1 MKVELDLRWNLGVD
15 TAAPLDESLFEL
27 LAGIQETGSLQ
38 KACRR
43 AGVSYRHAWGL
54 LAASAT
60 ALGKPLA
67 ELSRGRGSQ
76 LAPLGSAL
84 LAARARVESR
94 LAPELAQIA
103 HELAQELAS
112 PAPATA
118 RRWRVF
124 ASHDLALL
132 NAREALSHAC
142 GVDLELETHGSD
154 ECLEALARR
163 RCNVAGF
170 HISGDESPAA
180 CLRDS
185 LVRAAD
191 RPIRLVEFAKR
202 EQGLMLRAGL
212 ETKIHTLAELAR
224 SGARFVNRQRG
235 SGTRTLFDRLLKAE
249 NSAPSTS
256 AAIRTRNLP
265 IWPSP
270 QPSPAA
276 APTPVSAFA
285 PRQCSSACRLC
296 GWNVKRTTLPA
307 AKTGRTPGT
316 SRAWWHFSGAR
327 NSRQCAPHCPATTQ
341 HTRAAT
347 HYSVRARPPAIA
359 RPRAVTTPRHIRLA
373 P

>member
-202 EQGLMLRAGL
+202 EQGLILRAGL

-249 NSAPSTS
+249 KLRAIDIRGYQNEEFTHLAV
-256 AAIRTRNLP
+256 AATIAGGGADAGFGIR
-265 IWPSP
+265 
-270 QPSPAA
+270 AA
-276 APTPVSAFA
+276 AVQFGLPFVRLERETYYL
-285 PRQCSSACRLC
+285 ACREDRPNTGHISRLVTFLRSAEFKAVC
-296 GWNVKRTTLPA
+296 AALP
-307 AKTGRTPGT
+307 GYD
-316 SRAWWHFSGAR
+316 
-327 NSRQCAPHCPATTQ
+327 
-341 HTRAAT
+341 AT
-347 HYSVRARPPAIA
+347 HSGSDTLFSAGGTRRLSRDRVR
-359 RPRAVTTPRHIRLA
+359 
-373 P
+373 